1 MSTSDTSS
9 ALVDL
14 EFAMDFV
21 NLALQDE
28 DRSFDRALQRIVAE
42 FNAFGCIVLERFD
55 PDELDRSSSV
65 PTLYTLAT
73 SSSSGKFLSVCDLP
87 VEGTISGRALTT
99 GEYAA
104 CRDVKKEG
112 GPKQDHPYLV
122 ANNIGPI
129 VSVPISFH
137 DGKQGTFD
145 LHRTMDQPPF
155 SEDEI
160 RRLILI
166 AKQVPNLYR
175 SRCERLN
182 LKVVKDI
189 NRQADRIRWT
199 QEAEDLKCSI
209 GKCLDHICEDIAN
222 VFRALEVTVVLNDRI
237 ASTGCFKVRSTTWK
251 GKLDEANLEYLIE
264 KDAPTTIEHK
274 TEWVIRNCRRIVLFD
289 LRAAEAPEA
298 EKRYAKLQ
306 LSRNEEFNRE
316 AIAQI
321 KSGYTNSAQDDIA
334 EPAAPNSDSEEIP
347 PISYIAV
354 PIVYEGHALGALR
367 CCATTQVPHYFSERD
382 ASILELLA
390 SKIGQ
395 TWATFIQIM
404 DQRDQ
409 VEARKR
415 VVEGID
421 KAVNV
426 VQKQIATEHPS
437 FQSILKELLK
447 ITAGSLPRADCIEL
461 LKVDSRGATQE
472 LLGREFQHAD
482 PAAKPP
488 QYYSIANAYI
498 TEGTT
503 IIGQLR
509 ACDLSPTP
517 TNTPEYLQQHLRL
530 FAAQFGLYQVLID
543 QIGKQQK
550 LRADVNER
558 YQEIAH
564 QLQGPLIQ
572 ARDRADRMMRFF
584 RRGDKERIR
593 EVDYAALRGLCRK
606 ALGVMRVLKVDTEG
620 ADHLTLVPKPKSH
633 ERAETVLK
641 MILEEAAYDFE
652 LQYSRSG
659 IVFDIDRKMLYHA
672 LGERGIVFDRE
683 LFEQVI
689 YCIFENAMKYGDYD
703 TKVLVTTRRESSRD
717 ICIEIAN
724 KGIPLSAEEAALCTT
739 RGWRADAARH
749 LTDSGKGLGLWLCSE
764 IMQALGGRLKVLP
777 TDSGGM
783 TRVRI
788 FLPL

>member
-1 MSTSDTSS
+1 MNESATSS
-9 ALVDL
+9 AFVDL

-21 NLALQDE
+21 NLALKGE
-28 DRSFDRALQRIVAE
+28 DRSFDQALRRIVEE
-42 FNAFGCIVLERFD
+42 FNAFGCIVLEKFD

-73 SSSSGKFLSVCDLP
+73 SSPSGKFLSVCDLP

-99 GEYAA
+99 GQPVA
-104 CRDVKKEG
+104 CRDVKTEG

-122 ANNIGPI
+122 TNNIGPI
-129 VSVPISFH
+129 VSVPILFH

-145 LHRTMDQPPF
+145 LHRTMDQPAF
-155 SEDEI
+155 SDDEI
-160 RRLILI
+160 RRLVLI
-166 AKQVPNLYR
+166 ARQVPNLYR

-189 NRQADRIRWT
+189 NRQADRVHWT
-199 QEAEDLKCSI
+199 QNAEDLERSI
-209 GKCLDHICEDIAN
+209 NECLDRISEDIAD

-251 GKLDEANLEYLIE
+251 GKLDEANLEYVIKE
-264 KDAPTTIEHK
+264 AEPQTIKHK
-274 TEWVIRNCRRIVLFD
+274 TEWVIRNCRKIVLFD

-321 KSGYTNSAQDDIA
+321 KSGYANSTQDLNTDSA
-334 EPAAPNSDSEEIP
+334 KPNSESEDIP

-354 PIVYEGHALGALR
+354 PIVYEGQTLGALR

-382 ASILELLA
+382 ASLLELLA

-409 VEARKR
+409 VDARER
-415 VVEGID
+415 VVEGINR
-421 KAVNV
+421 AVAV
-426 VQKQIATEHPS
+426 VQQQITTPHPS

-447 ITAGSLPRADCIEL
+447 ITAGSLPKAECIEL
-461 LKVDSRGATQE
+461 LAVDSQNATQK
-472 LLGREFQHAD
+472 LLGREFHSGD
-482 PAAKPP
+482 PATKP
-488 QYYSIANAYI
+488 QRTYSIASAYI
-498 TEGTT
+498 YKGTT
-503 IIGQLR
+503 VIGQLQ
-509 ACDLSPTP
+509 ACDLSPAMP
-517 TNTPEYLQQHLRL
+517 AKPEYLRQHLRL

-550 LRADVNER
+550 LREDVNER

-572 ARDRADRMMRFF
+572 ARDRAERMMRLF
-584 RRGDKERIR
+584 RRGDRERIR

-641 MILEEAAYDFE
+641 MIMEEAAFDFE

-659 IVFDIDRKMLYHA
+659 ILFDIDRKMLYHA

-724 KGIPLSAEEAALCTT
+724 KGIPLSVEEAALCTT
-739 RGWRADAARH
+739 RGWRAHAARH

-777 TDSGGM
+777 TDGGGM